1 MSKVLVDRE
10 LLELLRN
17 FTVQNDSGVAGALR
31 GNIDRLLAQPAEAEG
46 MSNARLMNTLA
57 ELARR
62 APLRT
67 LHTICETQRQVSTV
81 KLERYLEPVGDT
93 LAGYAFTLRIDY
105 DKLSAALSAVTAE
118 RDAANSRLHEVAVAC
133 TEAEQERDQLR
144 AEVERYVP
152 LHEAV
157 QRAAGEL
164 PEGWA
169 IQLYIER
176 NGGGVEL
183 IGPDGTED
191 FATNNE
197 HLDCTVID
205 ALEAAMA
212 AKEA

>member
-1 MSKVLVDRE
+1 MNKVLVDRE
-10 LLELLRN
+10 LLLQLFRCWDCGLEVDNELAQLRI
-17 FTVQNDSGVAGALR
+17 AA
-31 GNIDRLLAQPAEAEG
+31 AQPAEAEG
-46 MSNARLMNTLA
+46 VEVVAWQQRYICPGEGPSCWQSADERTVEILRRRDDY
-57 ELARR
+57 ELRQLV
-62 APLRT
+62 PLT
-67 LHTICETQRQVSTV
+67 
-81 KLERYLEPVGDT
+81 
-93 LAGYAFTLRIDY
+93 
-105 DKLSAALSAVTAE
+105 ALSAVTAE
-118 RDAANSRLHEVAVAC
+118 RDRLREDRDSQQRVCIAEMEKAN
-133 TEAEQERDQLR
+133 QLR

-157 QRAAGEL
+157 QRAAVEL

-176 NGGGVEL
+176 DGGGVEL

-197 HLDCTVID
+197 RLDYTVID

>member
-1 MSKVLVDRE
+1 
-10 LLELLRN
+10 
-17 FTVQNDSGVAGALR
+17 
-31 GNIDRLLAQPAEAEG
+31 
-46 MSNARLMNTLA
+46 
-57 ELARR
+57 
-62 APLRT
+62 
-67 LHTICETQRQVSTV
+67 
-81 KLERYLEPVGDT
+81 
-93 LAGYAFTLRIDY
+93 
-105 DKLSAALSAVTAE
+105 
-118 RDAANSRLHEVAVAC
+118 AC

-191 FATNNE
+191 FSTNNE
-197 HLDCTVID
+197 RLDYTVID